1 MGAAGT
7 DVAMETADIVLM
19 GNDLRLV
26 ADAYQLSKASRR
38 MISQNLI
45 LALGVICIVSPLA
58 IIGVADLGPAVILH
72 EGSTIVVVLNSL
84 RLLRWSPRRS

>member
-38 MISQNLI
+38 MILQNLI